1 MSSGDVRESAQP
13 TTMAKGRCVCAVS
26 ARLAAFGLPCDTS
39 CVAKRALPSLRL
51 ASAASVLTEDVAG
64 SAAKTNAA
72 RLNWV
77 KDMISV
83 CLNGLF
89 ILVVCVRAITVQKLW
104 A

>member
-1 MSSGDVRESAQP
+1 MSSGEVRESAQA

-39 CVAKRALPSLRL
+39 WVARRALPSLRL
-51 ASAASVLTEDVAG
+51 ASAASVLTEGAEG

-77 KDMISV
+77 RDAMSI
-83 CLNGLF
+83 CLDIVF
-89 ILVVCVRAITVQKLW
+89 ILVVERFEK
-104 A
+104 